1 MGQTVSLDPL
11 TPLMFKY
18 HLNVVLLCH
27 KHIWLGAHRSRHLA
41 IGGNLIVFPVFHV
54 YLLVGGG
61 AKIYSQIG
69 RGAMSGYGGPPS
81 SLQSMQ
87 EPWCLRPVCF
97 FQKGFKQ
104 DKFLIEN

>member
-54 YLLVGGG
+54 YLLVGIG

-69 RGAMSGYGGPPS
+69 RGAMSGYAPLDPPMVDH
-81 SLQSMQ
+81 LVL
-87 EPWCLRPVCF
+87 CKVC
-97 FQKGFKQ
+97 KNPGV
-104 DKFLIEN
+104 